1 MIVCIPSK
9 GRPETSTYKIF
20 EDAGYDVYHFIEP
33 QEMDAYKN
41 VPNRINI
48 GESDKG
54 VTYVRNFML
63 QWCKGKKIDW
73 SWFCDD
79 DVIGF
84 GIYNGK
90 TVRKGAEVLQKAEKK
105 AMQLPFEIVG
115 LSYVQYAWT
124 EKKSYSINTKFAEVC
139 ALMHVS
145 AIDWEYNENTKEDRD
160 FAMQTIQKGHGILRF
175 NHIRFSCPNV
185 GSNEGGLH
193 EWYATNKDHD
203 AAKKMAL
210 SWNPWVTLKQKGDR
224 LDIKTD
230 IKGFA
235 KSCMRKVI

>member
-9 GRPETSTYKIF
+9 GRPNTVTYRIF
-20 EDAGYDVYHFIEP
+20 EEAGYEVYHFVEP
-33 QEMDAYKN
+33 QEVDAYKQ
-41 VPNRINI
+41 VPNRIDI
-48 GESDKG
+48 GENDRG

-63 QWCKGKKIDW
+63 KWCQEKNIDW
-73 SWFCDD
+73 AWFCDD

-84 GIYNGK
+84 GVYNGK
-90 TVRKGAEVLQKAEKK
+90 TVRKNAEVLKAVEKK

-115 LSYVQYAWT
+115 LNYVQYAWT
-124 EKKSYSINTKFAEVC
+124 EKKNYSINTKFAEVC
-139 ALMHVS
+139 ILMNVS
-145 AIDWEYNENTKEDRD
+145 AIDWSYNEDTKEDRD
-160 FAMQTIQKGHGILRF
+160 FAMQTIQNGHGVLRF
-175 NHIRFSCPNV
+175 NHVWFSCPNV

-193 EWYATNKDHD
+193 DWYASKKDRD

-210 SWNPWVTLKQKGDR
+210 SWSPWVTLKKKGGR

-235 KSCMRKVI
+235 KHCVRRVV

>member
-9 GRPETSTYKIF
+9 GRPSTKTYKLF
-20 EDAGYDVYHFIEP
+20 EDAGYEVYHFIEP
-33 QEMDAYKN
+33 QEMEVYPVKN
-41 VPNRINI
+41 KICIEAN
-48 GESDKG
+48 DKG

-63 QWCKGKKIDW
+63 DWCRDKYIDW
-73 SWFCDD
+73 AWFCDD
-79 DVIGF
+79 DVDGF

-90 TVRKGAEVLQKAEKK
+90 TVRKGASVLKSVEDKAKK
-105 AMQLPFEIVG
+105 LPFEIVG

-124 EKKSYSINTKFAEVC
+124 EKKSYGINSKFAEVC
-139 ALMHVS
+139 TLMNVS
-145 AIDWEYNENTKEDRD
+145 KIKWSYNEDTKEDRD
-160 FAMQTIQKGHGILRF
+160 FAMQTIQNGNGILRF
-175 NHIRFSCPNV
+175 NHVWFSCPNV

-193 EWYATNKDHD
+193 EWYASKKDHQ

-210 SWNPWVTLKQKGDR
+210 SWSPWVTLKVKSDR

-235 KSCMRKVI
+235 KHCMRKVV

>member
-9 GRPETSTYKIF
+9 GRPETSTYKLF
-20 EDAGYDVYHFIEP
+20 EDLGYEVYHFVEP
-33 QEMDAYKN
+33 QELEAYKEAPN
-41 VPNRINI
+41 VIDI
-48 GESDKG
+48 GNDDKG

-63 QWCKGKKIDW
+63 DWCKKKKIDW
-73 SWFCDD
+73 AWFCDD

-90 TVRKGAEVLQKAEKK
+90 TVRKGAEVLQKVEKK
-105 AMQLPFEIVG
+105 AMQLPFEVVG

-124 EKKSYSINTKFAEVC
+124 EKKSYNINSKFAEVC

-145 AIDWEYNENTKEDRD
+145 AIDWRYNEDTKEDRD
-160 FAMQTIQKGHGILRF
+160 FAMQTIQNGHGILRF
-175 NHIRFSCPNV
+175 NHVWFSCPNV

-193 EWYATNKDHD
+193 DWYADKKDHD

-210 SWNPWVTLKQKGDR
+210 SWSPWVTLKQKGDR

-235 KSCMRKVI
+235 KHCMRKVV